1 MCGGEE
7 TGRLVSWPEPWL
19 ESGACPEASPACHS
33 VGAGVQTTQES
44 GLRGRLCE
52 SRTPTVR
59 PCSSI
64 TQAESVGRA
73 VCFTH
78 PRSGFSLVF
87 QKMALATAV
96 CSTWEGTFFLIK
108 ETFNF
113 LGVGVE
119 QIHVCS
125 YQNYHL
131 ECQLGTAGAK
141 QRPQETIS
149 RRWGR
154 GIKWKLC
161 GPVFLQVNFSTQ
173 LFAEAGISST
183 LPHTQDK

>member
-1 MCGGEE
+1 MEE
-7 TGRLVSWPEPWL
+7 KKQAAWCRGLSPGWSQELAQRPLRPVTLL
-19 ESGACPEASPACHS
+19 EQECR
-33 VGAGVQTTQES
+33 QES
-44 GLRGRLCE
+44 RLRGRPCE

-149 RRWGR
+149 RR
-154 GIKWKLC
+154 
-161 GPVFLQVNFSTQ
+161 
-173 LFAEAGISST
+173 
-183 LPHTQDK
+183 